1 MRVRCVSNYPH
12 LTVGK
17 VYEVIKIYKDYYYV
31 LNNENYIV
39 GYRKKRF
46 EVLNSTVVKDEE
58 YESLFI

>member
-17 VYEVIKIYKDYYYV
+17 VYEVIKIYQDYYYI
-31 LNNENYIV
+31 LNDV
-39 GYRKKRF
+39 HWTGGYCKKRF
-46 EVLNSTVVKDEE
+46 EVLSFTVFKDEE